1 MKLVDI
7 EVETLTD
14 DTVFVRFT
22 LDSGTVLEADA
33 NGISRGSR
41 MVPWDVVVEAFNED
55 ARTLRA

>member
-22 LDSGTVLEADA
+22 LDNGTVLEADA
-33 NGISRGSR
+33 NGISRGNR
-41 MVPWDVVVEAFNED
+41 MVPWDVVVEAFDED